1 MIEFNDIGSIASV
14 LGVFL
19 GIGSIAYA
27 YFIKREVH
35 KISEK
40 QKDNAQGPYK
50 VNTNKNT
57 DEIHRHFKE
66 IIRITK
72 NTDVESDD
80 LEESVNHSNINAE
93 LYSYCQAER
102 ANMQNL
108 LEKST
113 RELGSWSDLDK
124 NVRLE
129 LERVIED
136 FRWLI
141 NDFFQVNRDE
151 EMQMRVWIENHSK
164 LTSKKHDI
172 EQILRSNKEILS

>member
-1 MIEFNDIGSIASV
+1 MSEFDIGFIASIV
-14 LGVFL
+14 GAVI
-19 GIGSIAYA
+19 GIGAIAYA

-50 VNTNKNT
+50 MNTNKNT
-57 DEIHRHFKE
+57 NEIHRHFKE

-80 LEESVNHSNINAE
+80 LEESVDHSNINAE
-93 LYSYCQAER
+93 LHSYYQAELV
-102 ANMQNL
+102 NMQNL

-124 NVRLE
+124 NVRLK
-129 LERVIED
+129 LEKVIED

-141 NDFFQVNRDE
+141 KDFFQVNRAE
-151 EMQMRVWIENHSK
+151 EMQMRIWIENYSK
-164 LTSKKHDI
+164 LTSKKYDI

>member
-1 MIEFNDIGSIASV
+1 MIEFNDIGFIASI
-14 LGVFL
+14 LGVCL
-19 GIGSIAYA
+19 GICSIAYA

-50 VNTNKNT
+50 MNTNKNT

-72 NTDVESDD
+72 NTDIESDD
-80 LEESVNHSNINAE
+80 LEESVNYSNINAE
-93 LYSYCQAER
+93 LHSYYQAER

-113 RELGSWSDLDK
+113 RDLGSWSDLDK
-124 NVRLE
+124 NVRLK
-129 LERVIED
+129 LEKVIED

-151 EMQMRVWIENHSK
+151 EMQMRVWIENRSK
-164 LTSKKHDI
+164 LTLKKYDI
-172 EQILRSNKEILS
+172 EQILQSNKEILS